1 MGNIVIKHSLDDNK
15 FLVMD
20 GDIEAGYLVYSLK
33 DNTIY
38 ILTIFVDPKYRNRSL
53 AKRLLDECVDYIRK
67 EEFKTVPICSYAAR
81 VFEKSNKYDDIKTI

>member
-15 FLVMD
+15 FLAMD